1 MHGGPTVGR
10 RIAARGVVAAVTGW
24 RRIRRWRPRKG
35 ALRIAG
41 TLAIVGLV
49 AWSVDIGQA
58 MGLLA
63 AANHDL
69 LLLAFGALT
78 VQTVVSAARWKI
90 TAARLDHRFSLIV
103 AVREYYLAQFL
114 NQTLPGGMVGDAGRA
129 YRARHGAGLVR
140 AGQAV
145 LFERLSGQIALIGV
159 AAPGFALTVLVPGG
173 PDWPTT
179 LGTIALVIGAGL
191 VMVPILIFG
200 GSKAPGA
207 VGRASRDF
215 IGAARH
221 AIFAQDVLARQVG
234 LSLGTVACNL
244 VAFAACA
251 AATGTPLEP
260 LAVVTI
266 VPIVLLAM
274 LVPLS
279 VAGWGVREGAAAML
293 FPVLGASPEAGVAA
307 SVAFGLVFLA
317 VTLPGALVLIWEAR
331 RGRVRAGAAAAD

>member
-1 MHGGPTVGR
+1 M
-10 RIAARGVVAAVTGW
+10 TGW
-24 RRIRRWRPRKG
+24 QRFRRWRPGKG

-63 AANHDL
+63 SADGDL
-69 LLLAFGALT
+69 LLVAFAALT
-78 VQTVVSAARWKI
+78 LQTVISAARWKI
-90 TAARLDHRFSLIV
+90 TAARLEHRFSLLV

-129 YRARHGAGLVR
+129 YRARHSAGLVR
-140 AGQAV
+140 SGQAV

-159 AAPGFALTVLVPGG
+159 AAPGFALTLLVPGG
-173 PDWPTT
+173 PNWPTT
-179 LGTIALVIGAGL
+179 LGTIALAVGAGL
-191 VMVPILIFG
+191 VVVPILIFG

-215 IGAARH
+215 IGAAQY
-221 AIFAQDVLARQVG
+221 AIFAPEVLARQVA

-244 VAFAACA
+244 AAFAACA

-260 LAVVTI
+260 LAVITI

-274 LVPLS
+274 VVPLS

-293 FPVLGASPEAGVAA
+293 FPVLGATSEAGVAA
-307 SVAFGLVFLA
+307 SIAFGLVFLS
-317 VTLPGALVLIWEAR
+317 VTLPGALVLLWEAR
-331 RGRVRAGAAAAD
+331 RGRLRARTAAVD

>member
-1 MHGGPTVGR
+1 MTV
-10 RIAARGVVAAVTGW
+10 W
-24 RRIRRWRPRKG
+24 QRIRRWRPGKG

-58 MGLLA
+58 LALLA
-63 AANHDL
+63 SADRDL
-69 LLLAFGALT
+69 LTVAFVALT
-78 VQTVVSAARWKI
+78 LQTVISAARWKI
-90 TAARLDHRFSLIV
+90 TAARLDHRFSLFV

-140 AGQAV
+140 SGQAV

-173 PDWPTT
+173 PSWPTT
-179 LGTIALVIGAGL
+179 LGTIALGLAAGL
-191 VMVPILIFG
+191 VTVPLLIFG

-215 IGAARH
+215 IGAAQG
-221 AIFAQDVLARQVG
+221 AIFAPEVLPWQLG

-244 VAFAACA
+244 AAFAACA

-274 LVPLS
+274 VVPLS

-293 FPVLGASPEAGVAA
+293 FPVLYATPEAGVAA

-317 VTLPGALVLIWEAR
+317 VTLPGALVLAWESR
-331 RGRVRAGAAAAD
+331 RGRFRLGKGDGAPDKAGRAV